1 MTAKTR
7 TREDV
12 VRAAGRLFAAR
23 GYHGTSMRDLAREVG
38 LLGSSL
44 YSHIDSKEDLLVE
57 VVEQGG
63 KLFQDSAENAIARGG
78 NGLAQLQSLIKGHL
92 DVVLDHI
99 DEARTFLYEADA
111 LDEAHRSR
119 VLAARD
125 AYEITFRRVL
135 ELGATDGSFRPDLN
149 PTVGAIMVLSV
160 LNAVERWYRP
170 HGQLDRSQL
179 AAEILSFVVAGLGN
193 SNQGGPGLPT
203 RAR

>member
-1 MTAKTR
+1 MTVTRSR
-7 TREDV
+7 TRQDV
-12 VRAAGRLFAAR
+12 VRAAGRLFASR

-44 YSHIDSKEDLLVE
+44 YSHIESKADLLVE

-63 KLFQDSAENAIARGG
+63 ALFQAAADRAEGLGG
-78 NGLAQLQSLIKGHL
+78 SGAEQLAALVRGHL

-111 LDEAHRSR
+111 LDEDHRRR

-125 AYEITFRRVL
+125 RYEAAFRRVL
-135 ELGATDGSFRPDLN
+135 DAGSKDGSFRADLDS
-149 PTVGAIMVLSV
+149 TTAAIMILSV

-170 HGQLDRSQL
+170 DGRLDRRQL
-179 AAEILSFVVAGLGN
+179 AQEIMRFCQSGVG
-193 SNQGGPGLPT
+193 
-203 RAR
+203 

>member
-1 MTAKTR
+1 MTVTRSR
-7 TREDV
+7 TRQDV
-12 VRAAGRLFAAR
+12 VRAAGRLFASR

-44 YSHIDSKEDLLVE
+44 YSHIESKADLLVE

-63 KLFQDSAENAIARGG
+63 ALFQAAADRAEGLGG
-78 NGLAQLQSLIKGHL
+78 SGAEQLAALVMGHL

-111 LDEAHRSR
+111 LDDDHRRR

-125 AYEITFRRVL
+125 RYEAAFRRVL
-135 ELGATDGSFRPDLN
+135 AAGSKDGSFRADLDS
-149 PTVGAIMVLSV
+149 TTAAIMILSV

-170 HGQLDRSQL
+170 DGRLDRRQL
-179 AAEILSFVVAGLGN
+179 AQEIMRFCQSGVG
-193 SNQGGPGLPT
+193 
-203 RAR
+203 

>member
-1 MTAKTR
+1 MTVTRSR
-7 TREDV
+7 TRQDV
-12 VRAAGRLFAAR
+12 VAAAGRLFASR

-44 YSHIDSKEDLLVE
+44 YSHIDSKADLLVE

-63 KLFQDSAENAIARGG
+63 ALFQASADRVQNEGG
-78 NGLAQLQSLIKGHL
+78 SGAEQLAALVQGHV

-111 LDEAHRSR
+111 LDETHRQR

-125 AYEITFRRVL
+125 KYEKVFRQVL
-135 ELGATDGSFRPDLN
+135 LDGSKDGSFRLDLD
-149 PTVGAIMVLSV
+149 PAVGAIMILSI

-170 HGQLDRSQL
+170 GGRLDRLQL
-179 AAEILSFVVAGLGN
+179 AREILRFCTTGLGAN
-193 SNQGGPGLPT
+193 ET
-203 RAR
+203 